1 MARTIRKKSK
11 EDVLNEREFKRG
23 GKKVAKRSRQN
34 DRSRLKNIDNND
46 PAALEDMEDEYTY

>member
-23 GKKVAKRSRQN
+23 GKKMTKRSRQN
-34 DRSRLKNIDNND
+34 DRSRLKNIDYND